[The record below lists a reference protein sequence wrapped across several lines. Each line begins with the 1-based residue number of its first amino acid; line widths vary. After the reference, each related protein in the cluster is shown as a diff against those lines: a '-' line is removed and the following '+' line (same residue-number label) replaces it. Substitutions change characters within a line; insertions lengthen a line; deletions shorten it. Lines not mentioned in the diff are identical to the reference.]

1 MEGVPMNGKVG
12 VNKCNRNGERSWT
25 GGHGVYGAVTQGE
38 FLFEVGKRPN
48 AGRNKQA
55 STKW

>member
-1 MEGVPMNGKVG
+1 MNGKVG
-12 VNKCNRNGERSWT
+12 VNKCNQNGERSRT
-25 GGHGVYGAVTQGE
+25 GGHGVYGAVTQGG
-38 FLFEVGKRPN
+38 FLFEAGKRPN